1 MLQPFWELG
10 LLGIARL
17 KVREVVGYTMVVLVV
32 SAIVFILGLR
42 LLPT

>member
-1 MLQPFWELG
+1 MLEPFLELG
-10 LLGIARL
+10 LLGIACL